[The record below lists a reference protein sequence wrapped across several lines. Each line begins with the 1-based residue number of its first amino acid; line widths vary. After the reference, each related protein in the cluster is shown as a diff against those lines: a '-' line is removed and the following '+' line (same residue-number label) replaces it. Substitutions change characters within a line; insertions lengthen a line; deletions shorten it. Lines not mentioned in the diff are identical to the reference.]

1 MYDLCTNIKTPSGY
15 KTHLSHNSDVHP
27 VSGRL
32 LLRLAKDINV
42 PSGLV
47 GHVRDVVAAGVLANL
62 ADLIHF
68 FLRQVDLL
76 EVLDDT
82 VWSHGLGDDTVAAH
96 LGPGQDDL
104 RRCHGPTHTLGGTVG
119 DLLDL
124 VPGDEKGFTDHV
136 VTKGRVGGD
145 VDALLLA
152 VGDQGVGLQER
163 VTFDLVGSGN
173 DAGGSDDGLE
183 L

>member
-1 MYDLCTNIKTPSGY
+1 M
-15 KTHLSHNSDVHP
+15 
-27 VSGRL
+27 
-32 LLRLAKDINV
+32 
-42 PSGLV
+42 
-47 GHVRDVVAAGVLANL
+47 
-62 ADLIHF
+62 
-68 FLRQVDLL
+68 
-76 EVLDDT
+76 
-82 VWSHGLGDDTVAAH
+82 AAH